1 METSI
6 AITLRSMKAAM
17 EIFNDREVGVHT
29 GGTTRLA
36 FGGKLLETITIFAI
50 QRPHRQVRRVASA
63 CSSLLMSGVK
73 SGVTVA
79 FAHSGGCN
87 RVLWM

>member
-1 METSI
+1 
-6 AITLRSMKAAM
+6 M
-17 EIFNDREVGVHT
+17 EILNDREVGVHT

-36 FGGKLLETITIFAI
+36 FGGKVLETITLFAI
-50 QRPHRQVRRVASA
+50 QRPHRLVRRVASA
-63 CSSLLMSGVK
+63 CRSLLTSGVK

-79 FAHSGGCN
+79 FAHSGGYN